1 MAEAGLTVDLA
12 QAAPIPLAVRLSCAP
27 GEMLALVGPSGS
39 GKTTVLRAIA
49 GLYTPSA
56 GRVVCGGKTWLDT
69 AAGTALPPHE
79 RRAGLVFQHYALF
92 PHMTALA
99 NVTAAMGHRPAV
111 ERQAEAH
118 RLLALVHLDGLARRY
133 PAELSGGQQ
142 QRVALARAL
151 ARDPAVLLLD
161 EPFSAV
167 DRRVRRE
174 LHAELAAIR
183 TAIRVPIL
191 LVTHDLDEAAGLADR
206 LAVIDGGDIL
216 QVGVPAEVLAR
227 PAGARVAQ
235 ALDLD
240 PAAGAPSTPMGTRP

>member
-1 MAEAGLTVDLA
+1 MDEDSLQVELA
-12 QAAPIPLAVRLSCAP
+12 QAGPIPLAVSLTCAA

-39 GKTTVLRAIA
+39 GKTTVLRTIA
-49 GLYTPSA
+49 GLYQPA
-56 GRVVCGGKTWLDT
+56 RGLVRCGGETWLDT
-69 AAGTALPPHE
+69 ASGVVVPAYR

-99 NVTAAMGHRPAV
+99 NVVAAMGHRAAG
-111 ERQAEAH
+111 ERQAEAR
-118 RLLALVHLDGLARRY
+118 RLLDLVHLDGLAHRY

-151 ARDPAVLLLD
+151 AREPRVLLLD

-174 LHAELAAIR
+174 LHGELAAIR
-183 TAIRVPIL
+183 AAIRVPIV

-206 LAVIDGGDIL
+206 LAVIDRGEIL
-216 QVGVPAEVLAR
+216 QVGPPDEVIVNPASV
-227 PAGARVAQ
+227 RVAE

-240 PAAGAPSTPMGTRP
+240 AARA

>member
-1 MAEAGLTVDLA
+1 MDETGLTVSLA
-12 QAAPIPLAVRLSCAP
+12 QPAPIPLAVTLTCAP

-39 GKTTVLRAIA
+39 GKTTVLRSIA
-49 GLYTPSA
+49 GLYRPQQGS
-56 GRVVCGGKTWLDT
+56 VHCGGETWLDT
-69 AAGTALPPHE
+69 AAGIALPPHQ

-99 NVTAAMGHRPAV
+99 NVTAAMGHRQAA
-111 ERQAEAH
+111 EREAEAQ
-118 RLLALVHLDGLARRY
+118 RLLALVHLDGLERRY

-161 EPFSAV
+161 EPLSAV

-174 LHAELAAIR
+174 LHGELAAIR
-183 TAIRVPIL
+183 RAIRVPIL
-191 LVTHDLDEAAGLADR
+191 LVTHDLDEARTLADR
-206 LAVIDGGDIL
+206 LAVIDRGEVL
-216 QVGVPAEVLAR
+216 QVGAPAEVLAR
-227 PAGARVAQ
+227 PASARVAA

-240 PAAGAPSTPMGTRP
+240 LSPT

>member
-1 MAEAGLTVDLA
+1 MDEGRLEVELA
-12 QAAPIPLAVRLSCAP
+12 QAGPIPLAVTLGCAA

-49 GLYTPSA
+49 GLYQPAKGTV
-56 GRVVCGGKTWLDT
+56 RCGAETWLDT
-69 AAGTALPPHE
+69 ASGVAVPPHL
-79 RRAGLVFQHYALF
+79 RPVGLVFQHYALF

-99 NVTAAMGHRPAV
+99 NVTAAMGHRSAG
-111 ERQAEAH
+111 EREGEAR
-118 RLLALVHLDGLARRY
+118 RLLGLVHLDGLGHRY

-151 ARDPAVLLLD
+151 AREPRVLLLD

-183 TAIRVPIL
+183 AAIRVPIV
-191 LVTHDLDEAAGLADR
+191 LVTHDLGEAAGLADR
-206 LAVIDGGDIL
+206 LAVIDRGEIL
-216 QVGVPAEVLAR
+216 QVGPPREVIASPAS
-227 PAGARVAQ
+227 ARVVE
-235 ALDLD
+235 ALDIGDRQDNL
-240 PAAGAPSTPMGTRP
+240 A